1 MKRNIFFIMLNVP
14 GVCSVRVYTDILIG
28 QAVTW
33 KYFSFTDDI
42 KWIKSCS
49 TILRFLLFK
58 LFICICTRRSRLKN
72 DTNNN
77 NETDGS
83 KWLIVVVFS
92 LDAHCSIALSLS
104 SIIGCMH
111 NLSTPLRL
119 RINDWCEKNMD
130 KEIKTDIIF
139 YFSLFFSSTYT
150 FNDNLYA

>member
-1 MKRNIFFIMLNVP
+1 MLNAP
-14 GVCSVRVYTDILIG
+14 GVCSARVYTDILIG

-42 KWIKSCS
+42 KWIKSRS

-92 LDAHCSIALSLS
+92 LDAHCSIALSLFYYRMYAQS
-104 SIIGCMH
+104 FNTI
-111 NLSTPLRL
+111 TPTNKRL
-119 RINDWCEKNMD
+119 MWEKYGQGN
-130 KEIKTDIIF
+130 KNRYYFIF
-139 YFSLFFSSTYT
+139 VVIFLIYLYFQW
-150 FNDNLYA
+150 